1 MNIQNWIKSE
11 YAIIVLP
18 SFLSSGGCLIPLWRR
33 VAAWLWFPCRYS
45 ITLLIRVQNFVIQLY
60 FFISCY
66 ILYLTRVPL
75 LSVCLSFYLFPH
87 WNSNHHFD
95 INSILSNTYP
105 SCIPLPDMLYL
116 RYKKSNRPQGVDL
129 VRKVIIEYHPN
140 SPKFR
145 GGFLCLNTLSDKRKY
160 ECQ

>member
-75 LSVCLSFYLFPH
+75 QFPFPH
-87 WNSNHHFD
+87 WNNRYYSNTNL
-95 INSILSNTYP
+95 IPSNTYP

-116 RYKKSNRPQGVDL
+116 RHKKSNRPQGVDL

>member
-60 FFISCY
+60 FLFLVIFY
-66 ILYLTRVPL
+66 ILLVSRCSSF

-116 RYKKSNRPQGVDL
+116 RYKKSNRPQGGL
-129 VRKVIIEYHPN
+129 TSKYMEYRN
-140 SPKFR
+140 S
-145 GGFLCLNTLSDKRKY
+145 TLSLAKVPGWFSMP
-160 ECQ
+160 